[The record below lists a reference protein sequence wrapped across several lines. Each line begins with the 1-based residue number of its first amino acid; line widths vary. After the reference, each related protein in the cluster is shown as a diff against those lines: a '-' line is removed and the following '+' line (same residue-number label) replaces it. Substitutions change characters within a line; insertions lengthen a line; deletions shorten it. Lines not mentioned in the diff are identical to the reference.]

1 MAKVTLNPIFQDV
14 NGKSGNL
21 VFRRSRNG
29 KTWLIKLADMSNVT
43 WSDEQQN
50 HRKAFKAANEYAK
63 AAMADPQVR
72 ASYEE
77 AAREQNRQPYRVAVS
92 DYFKGKNLLANQNK

>member
-1 MAKVTLNPIFQDV
+1 MAEITPSPIIQAL

-29 KTWLIKLADMSNVT
+29 KTWLIKLADMSNVE
-43 WSDEQQN
+43 WSDNQQE
-50 HRKAFKAANEYAK
+50 HRKQFKAANEYAR

-72 ASYEE
+72 VIYEE
-77 AAREQNRQPYRVAVS
+77 IASKQNRQPYRLAVS
-92 DYFKGKNLLANQNK
+92 DYFKGKSLLTGK